1 MNSGRFEDGDD
12 YKALHQMLAFEKV
25 S

>member
-1 MNSGRFEDGDD
+1 VFEDGYD
-12 YKALHQMLAFEKV
+12 YKSLHQMLAFEKV